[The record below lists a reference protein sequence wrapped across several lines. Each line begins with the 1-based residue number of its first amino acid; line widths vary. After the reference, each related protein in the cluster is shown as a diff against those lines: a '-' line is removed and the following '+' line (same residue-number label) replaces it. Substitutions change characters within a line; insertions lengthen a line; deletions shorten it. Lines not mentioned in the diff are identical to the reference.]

1 MGDARR
7 FRREPASVAET
18 GPPTASISNAANIP
32 WRLSWSGGSMSRSSC
47 PRAFAALL
55 LLLFASPALA
65 DDSAS
70 DPWSGDGGAPAFY
83 RWTAALPDKPGVMLR
98 QEPLSAPAMTSAGEA
113 RRILYSSRSIAA
125 DAPIAVSGAIYLPP
139 GPAPAGG
146 WPVVAWA
153 HGTVGV
159 ADACAPSLA
168 GESARNVAYLNRW
181 LAAGV
186 AVVASDYEGLGA
198 PGMHP
203 YMNFRAE
210 ARGVL
215 DAVRAALAAEP
226 RLSNRVVMV
235 GHSQGSGAAIGAA
248 YLAPQYAS
256 DVHVLGVVATGLV
269 IQMVDP
275 GGAPQLAI
283 PPWENPPYTQAA
295 FDILYFLGIDRSID
309 PTLSPDAWMT
319 PAAQPAL
326 KTALTRCFRDVV
338 AVAKATGLS
347 TATAFQRSLAP
358 IEAREP
364 AYAYLPDARLGVP
377 IFAGIGLSDRMA
389 GLEGQYNF
397 VSAACRARV
406 PVTWRYYPRVSHSGV
421 VNVSLA
427 DSLPF
432 AKALLR
438 GETPAGDCAS
448 LKPPGPLQSPD
459 PAIPMNE

>member
-1 MGDARR
+1 
-7 FRREPASVAET
+7 
-18 GPPTASISNAANIP
+18 
-32 WRLSWSGGSMSRSSC
+32 MSRSSC
-47 PRAFAALL
+47 LRAFGGALF
-55 LLLFASPALA
+55 LLFSSPALA
-65 DDSAS
+65 E
-70 DPWSGDGGAPAFY
+70 DPWSGDGGAPDFY
-83 RWTAALPDKPGVMLR
+83 RWTAALPDKPSVMLR

-113 RRILYSSRSIAA
+113 RRILYTSRSIAA
-125 DAPIAVSGAIYLPP
+125 DTPIAVSGAIYLPR

-181 LAAGV
+181 LAAGF

-215 DAVRAALAAEP
+215 DAVRAALATEP

-256 DVHVLGVVATGLV
+256 EVHVLGVVTTGLV

-283 PPWENPPYTQAA
+283 PAWQNPPYTQAA

-309 PTLSPDAWMT
+309 PTLSPAAWMT
-319 PAAQPAL
+319 PAAQPTL

-338 AVAKATGLS
+338 AVSKETGLS
-347 TATAFQRSLAP
+347 PETAFRRSLAP
-358 IEAREP
+358 IKAREP
-364 AYAYLPDARLGVP
+364 ASAYLPDARLNVP
-377 IFAGIGLSDRMA
+377 VFAGIGLADKMA

-397 VSAACRARV
+397 VSAACHAGV
-406 PVTWRYYPRVSHSGV
+406 PVSYHYYPQVTHSGV
-421 VNVSLA
+421 VNISLA

-432 AKALLR
+432 AQALLA
-438 GETPAGDCAS
+438 GQPPAGDCSS
-448 LKPPGPLQSPD
+448 LRPPGPLQSPD
-459 PAIPMNE
+459 PTIPMNE

>member
-1 MGDARR
+1 
-7 FRREPASVAET
+7 
-18 GPPTASISNAANIP
+18 
-32 WRLSWSGGSMSRSSC
+32 MSRSSC
-47 PRAFAALL
+47 LRALAAIL
-55 LLLFASPALA
+55 LLLFARPALA
-65 DDSAS
+65 D
-70 DPWSGDGGAPAFY
+70 DPWSGDGGAPDFY
-83 RWTAALPDKPGVMLR
+83 RWTARLPPEPGVMLR
-98 QEPLSAPAMTSAGEA
+98 QAPLSAPAMTSASAA

-125 DAPIAVSGAIYLPP
+125 DAPIAVSGAIYLPS

-159 ADACAPSLA
+159 ADACAPSVT
-168 GESARNVAYLNRW
+168 GESPRNAAYLNRW
-181 LAAGV
+181 LSAGF
-186 AVVASDYEGLGA
+186 AVVASDYEGLGT

-226 RLSNRVVMV
+226 RLLSNRVVMV

-248 YLAPQYAS
+248 YLAPDYAPKLN
-256 DVHVLGVVATGLV
+256 VLGVVATGLV

-283 PPWENPPYTQAA
+283 PPWENPPYTQAT
-295 FDILYFLGIDRSID
+295 FDILYFLGLDRSFD

-326 KTALTRCFRDVV
+326 KAALTRCFRDVV
-338 AVAKATGLS
+338 AVSKETGLS
-347 TATAFQRSLAP
+347 SATAFRRSLAP
-358 IEAREP
+358 IKAREP
-364 AYAYLPDARLGVP
+364 ANAYLPDARLHVP
-377 IFAGIGLSDRMA
+377 VFAGIGLADRMA

-397 VSAACRARV
+397 VSAACRAGV
-406 PVTWRYYPRVSHSGV
+406 PVTWRYYPRISHSGV

-432 AKALLR
+432 AKALLA
-438 GETPAGDCAS
+438 GQVPAGDCQGLA
-448 LKPPGPLQSPD
+448 PPGPLQAAD